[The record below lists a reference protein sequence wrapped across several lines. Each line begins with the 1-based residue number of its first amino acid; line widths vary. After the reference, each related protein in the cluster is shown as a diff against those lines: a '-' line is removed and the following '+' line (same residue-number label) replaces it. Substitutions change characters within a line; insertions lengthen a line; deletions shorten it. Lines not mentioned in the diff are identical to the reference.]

1 MNSLASFL
9 TLILMLISLWALIVN
24 PALANPPT
32 DAAPGKAPRA

>member
-24 PALANPPT
+24 PSLASSPT
-32 DAAPGKAPRA
+32 DAAPGKAPN